1 MAYLLTWTKAGMK
14 YNANSVYKFFFLKYN
29 EKTASCITM
38 IPAQA
43 EVSMVTHWAS
53 SPPILRRR
61 LPGFVFI
68 IVVVFVFI
76 IIIVI
81 IIVIIMQ
88 LYFPSYVEAA
98 GCDCHNGHEH
108 MSQV

>member
-1 MAYLLTWTKAGMK
+1 
-14 YNANSVYKFFFLKYN
+14 
-29 EKTASCITM
+29 M
-38 IPAQA
+38 IIVLIQA

-68 IVVVFVFI
+68 IVIVIIIVVI

-81 IIVIIMQ
+81 IIIIFMQ
-88 LYFPSYVEAA
+88 LYFPPYDEAA
-98 GCDCHNGHEH
+98 GCDCHNGHEY
-108 MSQV
+108 MSRV

>member
-1 MAYLLTWTKAGMK
+1 
-14 YNANSVYKFFFLKYN
+14 
-29 EKTASCITM
+29 M
-38 IPAQA
+38 IIVLIQA